1 MFNNLVAEME
11 ACRQLLI
18 RTYMHAVF
26 VATCTCSDLKI
37 MRVLNPLEASG
48 PVTSCSSA
56 RNALFKSSEFLA
68 LAGSRNVVMY
78 ILVTSYG
85 GGFAALWRYRD
96 RSSPAQLPGIPYP
109 WLSSAWRVRKVGH
122 TSRYD
127 IKSWQP
133 FPWART
139 YQDNLL
145 TSMT

>member
-78 ILVTSYG
+78 ILVIIKDV
-85 GGFAALWRYRD
+85 GFYN
-96 RSSPAQLPGIPYP
+96 
-109 WLSSAWRVRKVGH
+109 K
-122 TSRYD
+122 
-127 IKSWQP
+127 
-133 FPWART
+133 
-139 YQDNLL
+139 
-145 TSMT
+145 MTIIQIVLNSLKPRPR